1 MKPKTIDQIQKFHG
15 HFDIETVF
23 IPSRVSVTKETKYF
37 VIQEREVSYRFY
49 PHFHPYVGQL
59 AQRLLRKGTPGLQAA
74 DTEYV
79 GGGVS
84 LPGSLEVAL
93 AKNTNIT
100 VAAGS
105 GISLLA
111 DVQAQT
117 PGDLSR
123 SPPRCNS
130 RSPVSRPRP
139 CPTARRRPLL
149 TE

>member
-1 MKPKTIDQIQKFHG
+1 MKPTTIAQIQKFHG
-15 HFDIETVF
+15 HLDTETVF
-23 IPSRVSVTKETKYF
+23 IPGRVIVTKETKYF

-74 DTEYV
+74 DTDYV
-79 GGGVS
+79 AGRVS
-84 LPGSLEVAL
+84 LPNSVEVTL

-117 PGDLSR
+117 PGGPVALSAKMQLEVAGVTPAALPDG
-123 SPPRCNS
+123 S
-130 RSPVSRPRP
+130 
-139 CPTARRRPLL
+139 TATLAD
-149 TE
+149 